1 MIICQSC
8 SNSNTLGT
16 MYCRKCGTKLIV
28 DMAAIERSVAS
39 SIKSSNDSSFLRSGR
54 SAIALCSFA
63 LVCAGV
69 YRFVVVPP
77 MPPTVMP
84 PAPITALFIE
94 KTDTHQ
100 RKTDTT
106 ARNEPQSAAGR
117 FTAWR
122 RVQSASLIKALAIDA
137 PRLRTW
143 HNNLLASVDNDGAVN
158 QAEPLAATALTAL
171 ALQAWPHDHSTL
183 IAIMRM
189 QTWLRSQTDGLVRKD
204 PLTAALVTCAIA
216 DWDVLPPPLYA
227 QMEIALLDGQ
237 AAPWQLWLLPLH
249 TREQRPSEFAAL
261 RKAADHQVWLGLLK
275 LMAPKNTAAIPLSQ
289 ISPLTLTTGEH
300 RMAWSFCA
308 WSTAEDPERITTT
321 LSAWSQQDPAPVQA
335 GLIARCGP
343 LSASAVA
350 LIAISAPWRLPSTWL
365 PPAQSR

>member
-8 SNSNTLGT
+8 ANSNTLGT
-16 MYCRKCGTKLIV
+16 MYCRKCGKKLII

-39 SIKSSNDSSFLRSGR
+39 SIKTDNDSAFLRSGR

-69 YRFVVVPP
+69 YRYVVVPP

-84 PAPITALFIE
+84 PVPITALFIDKKDSHKISDE
-94 KTDTHQ
+94 AV
-100 RKTDTT
+100 
-106 ARNEPQSAAGR
+106 ARNEPYTAAGR
-117 FTAWR
+117 FTTWR
-122 RVQSASLIKALAIDA
+122 RTQSATLIKDLTLDA
-137 PRLRTW
+137 PRLRAW
-143 HNNLLASVDNDGAVN
+143 HDKLMASVDNDGVVN
-158 QAEPLAATALTAL
+158 EAEPLAATALTAL
-171 ALQAWPHDHSTL
+171 ALQSWPHDHRSLTT
-183 IAIMRM
+183 ITRM

-204 PLTAALVTCAIA
+204 PLTSALVTCALA

-227 QMEIALLDGQ
+227 QMEIALLDGK
-237 AAPWQLWLLPLH
+237 AAAWQLWLLPLH

-275 LMAPKNTAAIPLSQ
+275 LLDPVNTAAIPINQ

-300 RMAWSFCA
+300 RMAWTYCA
-308 WSTAEDPERITTT
+308 WSTADDPERLIKT
-321 LSAWSQQDPAPVQA
+321 LAAWSQQDPAPVQA
-335 GLIARCGP
+335 PLIARCGP

-350 LIAISAPWRLPSTWL
+350 LLAISAPWRLPSTWL
-365 PPAQSR
+365 PPAPGR